1 VLLEISVACPVGATG
16 QESLVNVSQG
26 QTTSGNGTYVP
37 ICDGQ
42 RHTFSVRVQAAQGVY
57 QAGNA
62 QALTF
67 ANVEHA
73 GIGFS
78 GVDESG
84 VQIMS

>member
-1 VLLEISVACPVGATG
+1 VPGALDRG
-16 QESLVNVSQG
+16 RSGYVNVSQG
-26 QTTSGNGTYVP
+26 QTTSGNGT
-37 ICDGQ
+37 IWNGQ
-42 RHTFSVRVQAAQGVY
+42 RHTFPVRVQAAQGVY

-62 QALTF
+62 QGLTF

-84 VQIMS
+84 VQLIS